1 MNLTLAIAALCNW
14 RLAETA
20 LVHISSA
27 LPATATPLETE
38 LHHQQLAGILAKDHT
53 GAVVLYAPLE
63 LALEHAMAQGMEP
76 SQAIALWQHNAT
88 LLVRFCKQH
97 RGKAAL
103 FNLADVTASPELF
116 KALCAQLWPQVTPN
130 SALIPAGHHQ
140 PALLYRLLAGYWLS
154 ATPSLLSLSQQ
165 LAALAQPL
173 QPALAPQ
180 PAAEELN
187 RLAADYQAGQ
197 KARQQLAEVQQE
209 HALLQTQLHQVQEKL
224 ESTLPVHQRQKE
236 QLESVTKERDQAL
249 ASISAITKERDA
261 ALQSVAETAAL
272 QQENSLLLEQ
282 LFTVQEELEKHLL
295 AQQPVAITTA
305 VKPEPTHAEQP
316 EHAVHH
322 TGRHTSSLRR
332 HFKKRAEKKRLQ
344 QKAAELAASSLF
356 NGDWYLAQ
364 YPDVAADKQFATN
377 PALHYL
383 KCGGFEGRNPSP
395 QFNSR
400 DYLDA
405 NPDVAAA
412 GFNPLY
418 HYLRFGQAE
427 NRPLY

>member
-197 KARQQLAEVQQE
+197 KARQQLAEVE
-209 HALLQTQLHQVQEKL
+209 EK
-224 ESTLPVHQRQKE
+224 
-236 QLESVTKERDQAL
+236 LESVTKERDQAL

-272 QQENSLLLEQ
+272 RQENSLLLEQ

>member
-140 PALLYRLLAGYWLS
+140 PALFYRLLAGYWLS

-173 QPALAPQ
+173 QPALAHQ

-197 KARQQLAEVQQE
+197 KARQQLAEVE
-209 HALLQTQLHQVQEKL
+209 EK
-224 ESTLPVHQRQKE
+224 
-236 QLESVTKERDQAL
+236 LESVTKERDQAL

-344 QKAAELAASSLF
+344 QKATELAASSLF
-356 NGDWYLAQ
+356 NSDWYLAQ